1 MRCTHISML
10 ILILFFLAQT
20 TSSIDAMVS
29 WFASFLPIVLWLFIF
44 IIFVMFI
51 YAILKAPLD
60 VLRKGMASLSL
71 VLLAAQTTTTTV
83 APELSYITNLTA
95 VFWGL
100 LGSILIFLLPL
111 LLILLLYKSFLALV
125 KSK

>member
-1 MRCTHISML
+1 ML

-20 TSSIDAMVS
+20 TSIDAMVS

-51 YAILKAPLD
+51 YAVLKAPLD

-125 KSK
+125 KSR